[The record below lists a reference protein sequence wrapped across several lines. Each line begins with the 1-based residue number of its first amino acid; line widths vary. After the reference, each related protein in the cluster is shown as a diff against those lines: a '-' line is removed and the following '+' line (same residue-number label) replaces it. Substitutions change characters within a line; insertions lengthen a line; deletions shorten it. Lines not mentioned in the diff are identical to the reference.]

1 MFILDISKAQLKTR
15 CCIGTKIKI
24 FFVSKRGHWD
34 NYTLKS
40 TESWSDRIK
49 ANTYIIKH
57 KKSKI
62 SFKIRNSQPE
72 ACGTIPAEFW

>member
-1 MFILDISKAQLKTR
+1 MRQKQILFFISNR
-15 CCIGTKIKI
+15 
-24 FFVSKRGHWD
+24 RHWD

-49 ANTYIIKH
+49 TKPYIIKH

-62 SFKIRNSQPE
+62 LLSSETANLKHAALLQ
-72 ACGTIPAEFW
+72 AQFWETEITNAS